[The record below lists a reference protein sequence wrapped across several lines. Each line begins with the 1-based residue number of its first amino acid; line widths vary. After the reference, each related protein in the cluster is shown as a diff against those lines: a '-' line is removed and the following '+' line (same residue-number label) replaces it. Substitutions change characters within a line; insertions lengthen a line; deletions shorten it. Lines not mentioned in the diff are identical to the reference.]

1 MGQARDQ
8 AGNIWEVD
16 EQGNAVRLI
25 SAASSPLNTV
35 VAPNPVRAAKE
46 AMERNRQQS
55 SDSREAE
62 RLRIAQREEERKQR
76 EFDATHNPD
85 GTPKP
90 TADTRNNAS
99 GGAQVRQK
107 ALAQWSSAKQLDST
121 IAELEKL
128 YQEGPGSTHGIG
140 GAQDFLPTESNQR
153 FNTAANAARGIV
165 RNALGLTG
173 GEANTA
179 TEAQMNLGAYIPQ
192 AGQYDQ
198 TITDSI
204 ERLKGLRDLARRQA
218 IATLGG
224 IPDANGRI
232 TPLADASAGKAQQR
246 ADNEVPDPTTG
257 ADTKPPPTTKADAP
271 PPENAD
277 KFIATGNQRTTY
289 DQRTSSQIDAM
300 INAGASKGMID
311 AVLQKQKLP
320 VVSANEW
327 GAIQKWRAQNPGKKY
342 FGANISHT
350 DDLNIGQRLAGSAP
364 AAGIAHAADAATAGT
379 LGAITDPGALD
390 AMEAMHPG
398 PSLTGDIVGGVT
410 GAAGAEAGLAARAPA
425 ALARYAPRIADALYG
440 GLTGFNG
447 AQEGEGA
454 TGAAIGAGAGIAGGV
469 IGQRLLGGLG
479 SAARGVQNAN
489 VGYLRGQGV
498 PLTVGQAVGGSGRLG
513 ATIKNVEDALTSVP
527 GVSSIV
533 NARRM
538 EGLGAFNQAAMRQAG
553 APAGIEVNTTGAQGM
568 EQLRQGIGPAY
579 DRALGGAQINTQDP
593 NFLQELQQVVDA
605 ANAIPPVNGAREAAA
620 TALDSRLMGATDP
633 DTGII
638 SGRGFQEAYRG
649 LGRTSRERA
658 NSDYGHEVGQVM
670 RQGQNVLADALD
682 AQNPGA
688 LDAFRSANAA
698 NRNANVIAQALDK
711 AKNQGDELFTP
722 AQVNTA
728 DAMSARRLEG
738 PMASAAGDRPFFDLA
753 RAGQEILPSKLP
765 DSGTATRGLVG
776 ASLIGG
782 IGGAG
787 VGSAFGDAGTGA
799 QTGLGLTLLL
809 AAGGSRPAQR
819 AMVAALT
826 RRPDAMRIIGNTI
839 ARNAGIGGWTGAGAL
854 TPLLVGN

>member
-1 MGQARDQ
+1 MGQFTLNGVVYEELDNGQVKVVGHAAPAASAGRIFTLPLSPEKQRDEARKDEDQ
-8 AGNIWEVD
+8 RLQRDA
-16 EQGNAVRLI
+16 AVR
-25 SAASSPLNTV
+25 AE
-35 VAPNPVRAAKE
+35 RAA
-46 AMERNRQQS
+46 ERADKTAQRQAAA
-55 SDSREAE
+55 AE
-62 RLRIAQREEERKQR
+62 RAAE
-76 EFDATHNPD
+76 AT
-85 GTPKP
+85 TKP
-90 TADTRNNAS
+90 TEFQSKSAGFLGRMMQAEHDFGIIPETDRGPRSVGRQAFHNIAPGIENTLVNS
-99 GGAQVRQK
+99 PNRQK
-107 ALAQWSSAKQLDST
+107 ADQAVENFIAASLRQESGAAISPMEFDRQYKIFYPAPGDSPEVIAQK
-121 IAELEKL
+121 
-128 YQEGPGSTHGIG
+128 
-140 GAQDFLPTESNQR
+140 
-153 FNTAANAARGIV
+153 AA
-165 RNALGLTG
+165 
-173 GEANTA
+173 
-179 TEAQMNLGAYIPQ
+179 
-192 AGQYDQ
+192 
-198 TITDSI
+198 
-204 ERLKGLRDLARRQA
+204 ARRQA
-218 IATLGG
+218 IEDFKLAAG
-224 IPDANGRI
+224 
-232 TPLADASAGKAQQR
+232 PLADAAQSSIQR

-257 ADTKPPPTTKADAP
+257 ADTKAPPTTKADAP

-553 APAGIEVNTTGAQGM
+553 APAGIEVNATGAQGM

-593 NFLQELQQVVDA
+593 NFLQELQQVVNA

-688 LDAFRSANAA
+688 LEAFRSANSA

-722 AQVNTA
+722 AQINTA

>member
-1 MGQARDQ
+1 MGQFTLNGVVYEELDN
-8 AGNIWEVD
+8 GEVKVV
-16 EQGNAVRLI
+16 GHAAP
-25 SAASSPLNTV
+25 AASAGRIFTLPLSPEKQRDEARKDEDQRLQRD
-35 VAPNPVRAAKE
+35 AAARAERAA
-46 AMERNRQQS
+46 ERADKTAQRQAAA
-55 SDSREAE
+55 AE
-62 RLRIAQREEERKQR
+62 RAAAATTKPT
-76 EFDATHNPD
+76 EFQSKSAGFLGRMMQAEHDF
-85 GTPKP
+85 GLVPKP
-90 TADTRNNAS
+90 DRGPRSVGRQAFHNIAPGIENTLVNSPN
-99 GGAQVRQK
+99 RQK
-107 ALAQWSSAKQLDST
+107 ADQAVENFIAASLRQESGAAISPMEFERQYKIFYPAPGDSPEVIAQK
-121 IAELEKL
+121 
-128 YQEGPGSTHGIG
+128 
-140 GAQDFLPTESNQR
+140 
-153 FNTAANAARGIV
+153 AA
-165 RNALGLTG
+165 
-173 GEANTA
+173 
-179 TEAQMNLGAYIPQ
+179 
-192 AGQYDQ
+192 
-198 TITDSI
+198 
-204 ERLKGLRDLARRQA
+204 ARRQA
-218 IATLGG
+218 IEDFKLAAG
-224 IPDANGRI
+224 
-232 TPLADASAGKAQQR
+232 PLAEAAQSSIQR

>member
-1 MGQARDQ
+1 MGQFTLNGVVYEELDNGQVKVVGHAAPAASAGRIFTLPLSPEKQRDEARKDEDQ
-8 AGNIWEVD
+8 RLQRDA
-16 EQGNAVRLI
+16 AVR
-25 SAASSPLNTV
+25 AE
-35 VAPNPVRAAKE
+35 RAA
-46 AMERNRQQS
+46 ERADKTAQRQAAA
-55 SDSREAE
+55 AE
-62 RLRIAQREEERKQR
+62 RAAAAQ
-76 EFDATHNPD
+76 T
-85 GTPKP
+85 KP
-90 TADTRNNAS
+90 TEFQSKSAGFLGRMMQAEHDFGLVPETDRGPRSVGRQAFHNIAPGIENTLVNS
-99 GGAQVRQK
+99 PNRQK
-107 ALAQWSSAKQLDST
+107 ADQAAENFIAASLRQESGAAISPMEFERQYRIFYPAPGNSPEVIAQK
-121 IAELEKL
+121 
-128 YQEGPGSTHGIG
+128 
-140 GAQDFLPTESNQR
+140 
-153 FNTAANAARGIV
+153 AA
-165 RNALGLTG
+165 
-173 GEANTA
+173 
-179 TEAQMNLGAYIPQ
+179 
-192 AGQYDQ
+192 
-198 TITDSI
+198 
-204 ERLKGLRDLARRQA
+204 ARRQA
-218 IATLGG
+218 IEDFKLAAG
-224 IPDANGRI
+224 
-232 TPLADASAGKAQQR
+232 PLADAAQSSIQR

-257 ADTKPPPTTKADAP
+257 ADTKAPPTTKADAP

-553 APAGIEVNTTGAQGM
+553 APAGIEVNATGAQGM

-593 NFLQELQQVVDA
+593 NFLQELQQVVNA

-688 LDAFRSANAA
+688 LEAFRSANAA

-722 AQVNTA
+722 AQINTA

-776 ASLIGG
+776 AGLIGG